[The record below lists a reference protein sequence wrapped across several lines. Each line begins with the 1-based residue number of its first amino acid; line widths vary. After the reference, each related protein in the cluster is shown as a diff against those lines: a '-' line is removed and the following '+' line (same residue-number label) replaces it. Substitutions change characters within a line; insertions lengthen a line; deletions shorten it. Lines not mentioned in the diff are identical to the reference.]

1 MVSLREITSS
11 LYGAYMLARRNPDA
25 LSYFNIS
32 TEGFYHSFAAML
44 LAVPLFIFENAID
57 YKSIGTETSL
67 ISFLFLLCFALWISW
82 GAYLAVMA
90 ILARFMGFSDR
101 YSVFVIVYNWVQLAL
116 IIVWFPLSIIASGI
130 LPVELA
136 SGINLVFIV
145 ITYAYLW
152 YIIRVTLNVTGG
164 IAVGFAFIEFL
175 VVILIQATFADWL
188 FTAAS

>member
-1 MVSLREITSS
+1 
-11 LYGAYMLARRNPDA
+11 
-25 LSYFNIS
+25 
-32 TEGFYHSFAAML
+32 ML
-44 LAVPLFIFENAID
+44 LAVPLFVFENAVD

-67 ISFLFLLCFALWISW
+67 VSFLILLCFALWISW

-116 IIVWFPLSIIASGI
+116 IIVWFPLSIIANGI
-130 LPVELA
+130 LPAELA
-136 SGINLVFIV
+136 SGINLVFII

-152 YIIRVTLNVTGG
+152 YIIRITLNVAGG
-164 IAVGFAFIEFL
+164 MAVGFAFIEFL